1 MDSNAV
7 FDGFEI
13 GIPVQALP
21 DKCSQTVEL
30 NKVHQVLRA
39 RACTTFTIRDKRNG
53 LNVFLVPERRKLG
66 TRQ

>member
-21 DKCSQTVEL
+21 DKCSQTFEL

-39 RACTTFTIRDKRNG
+39 RACTTFTIRDN
-53 LNVFLVPERRKLG
+53 
-66 TRQ
+66 